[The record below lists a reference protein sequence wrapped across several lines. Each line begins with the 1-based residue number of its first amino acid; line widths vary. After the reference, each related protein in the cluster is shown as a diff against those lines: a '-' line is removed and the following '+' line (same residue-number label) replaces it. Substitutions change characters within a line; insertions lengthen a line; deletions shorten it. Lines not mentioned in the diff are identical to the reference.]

1 MNSADIQCLIA
12 GLEGTPQLIETHIS
26 WVILVDDWAYK
37 LKKPLQFSFLD
48 FSDMEKRGLYC
59 RKELEL
65 NCRLAPT
72 VYLEVV
78 PVYQS
83 GASISWNDL
92 GVDACVIDHALK
104 MRRLDASMEMDR
116 MLAAGKIGLTYMA
129 VLADKIAAFHATAT
143 VISNPAQS
151 SAESYQADFNDI
163 LGQSAVIADLLGAAA
178 ATRLARIVGIS
189 DRYLARHALLIAA
202 RLAGGMVRDVHGDL
216 HAHNIFAYPDPIV
229 FDCIEFNDHFRQID
243 VLNEVAFCCMDLE
256 ATGFDAHAAAFLDAY
271 LHASG
276 VVQDAGSTM
285 LFLWFKCYRANVR
298 TKVAALRASQA
309 GPSTEI
315 TSELAC
321 YLDLMERYALALDDQ
336 DEKIT

>member
-12 GLEGTPQLIETHIS
+12 GLGGAPQLIETHIS

-59 RKELEL
+59 RKELAL

-78 PVYQS
+78 PVYQL
-83 GASISWNDL
+83 GDRISWDDL
-92 GVDACVIDHALK
+92 GADARVIDHALK

-116 MLAAGKIGLTYMA
+116 MLAAGKIDLAYMA
-129 VLADKIAAFHATAT
+129 VLAAKIAAFHATAT
-143 VISNPAQS
+143 VISNPAQG
-151 SAESYQADFNDI
+151 SAESYQADFNDV
-163 LGQSAVIADLLGAAA
+163 LGQSTVMADLLGAAA

-189 DRYLARHALLIAA
+189 DRYLAHHGAHIAA

-256 ATGFDAHAAAFLDAY
+256 ATGFDAHAAAFLAAY
-271 LHASG
+271 LQASG
-276 VVQDAGSTM
+276 AVQDPASAL

-298 TKVAALRASQA
+298 AKVTSLRAVQA
-309 GPSTEI
+309 GPSAEI
-315 TSELAC
+315 KAELAR
-321 YLDLMERYALALDDQ
+321 YLDLMERYAAALALVEDR
-336 DEKIT
+336 